1 MKTTII
7 LISIAGLLAGCTK
20 APLAVVTGAKP
31 IAVRTAAVEFS
42 TAAIPVRVSGVLARR
57 TEAEL
62 SFKIGGIVESVAVRA
77 GDVVKPGQVLA
88 RLRPDEIEAQVT
100 QARSAVDKARRDLA
114 RVEKLQAGAV
124 ATLENLQDART
135 GLEQAAA
142 QLRIAEFN
150 RQHAEIVAP
159 AAGQILRRNAEPNEL
174 VAAGRAVLA
183 FAAEA
188 DGWIVRAG
196 LAERDVARVRVGDR
210 AEVLGG
216 GDAGALPGR
225 VIQISDAA
233 DAGTRTTEVEIA
245 LERAPLLARS
255 GFVAVVTLLPAA
267 VAERPVVP
275 AATLIEGDG
284 GRASLFLVEAGQPA
298 ARRVVVEIETLL
310 GAQAYLR
317 TALPRGARLV
327 VAGGEYLRDG
337 ALVTVAK

>member
-1 MKTTII
+1 MKITVS
-7 LISIAGLLAGCTK
+7 LIFLVGLLAGCTK
-20 APLAVVTGAKP
+20 APPAVVTGP
-31 IAVRTAAVEFS
+31 RPVAVRTTVVEFS
-42 TAAIPVRVSGVLARR
+42 TMAIPVRVSGVLARR

-62 SFKIGGIVESVAVRA
+62 SFKIGGLIESVAVRA
-77 GDVVKPGQVLA
+77 GDVVKPRQVLA

-114 RVEKLQAGAV
+114 RVEKLQSSAV
-124 ATLENLQDART
+124 ATLENLQDSRT
-135 GLEQAAA
+135 GLEQAEA
-142 QLRIAEFN
+142 QLRIVEFN

-159 AAGQILRRNAEPNEL
+159 AAGRILRRNAEPNEL
-174 VAAGRAVLA
+174 VAPGRAVLT

-196 LAERDVARVRVGDR
+196 LAERDVARVRIGDR

-216 GDAGALPGR
+216 GDAVALPGR

-245 LERAPLLARS
+245 LEQAPLLARS
-255 GFVAVVTLLPAA
+255 GFVAAVTLLPAA

-275 AATLIEGDG
+275 AATLIEGDA
-284 GRASLFLVEAGQPA
+284 GRASLFLIDDGQQA

-310 GAQAYLR
+310 GARAYLR
-317 TALPRGARLV
+317 TALPHGARLV

-337 ALVTVAK
+337 ALVTVAN

>member
-1 MKTTII
+1 MKSTVTF
-7 LISIAGLLAGCTK
+7 LLLAGLLAGCTQ
-20 APLAVVTGAKP
+20 APPAAATAAKP
-31 IAVRTAAVEFS
+31 IPVRTAAVEFS
-42 TAAIPVRVSGVLARR
+42 TTAIPVRVSGVLARR

-62 SFKIGGIVESVAVRA
+62 SFKIGGLIESVAVRA
-77 GDVVKPGQVLA
+77 GDRVQPGQVLA
-88 RLRPDEIEAQVT
+88 RLRPDEIEAQAT

-135 GLEQAAA
+135 GLEQAEA

-159 AAGQILRRNAEPNEL
+159 AAGRILRRNAEPNEL
-174 VAAGRAVLA
+174 VAPGRAVLA

-216 GDAGALPGR
+216 GDAAALPGH

-233 DAGTRTTEVEIA
+233 DPGTRTTEVEIA
-245 LERAPLLARS
+245 LEQAPLLARS
-255 GFVAVVTLLPAA
+255 GFVAAVTLLPAA

-275 AATLIEGDG
+275 ASTLIEGDED
-284 GRASLFLVEAGQPA
+284 RASLFLVDEGRQA
-298 ARRVVVEIETLL
+298 ARRVVVEVETLL
-310 GAQAYLR
+310 GARAYLR
-317 TALPRGARLV
+317 TALPRDARLV

-337 ALVTVAK
+337 AAVTVTH